1 MIRFTFSINPWSPR
15 RYSVVAENI
24 DDAKNILWESLSQRQ
39 RDNVDFIECVSKRPA
54 TQEEY
59 DFQFKN
65 FEINASKMKTEIE
78 QIQDLLPT
86 KLFEDSKDWRE
97 GNVVERVE
105 WLLSMYDSAKHV
117 IESLKK

>member
-1 MIRFTFSINPWSPR
+1 
-15 RYSVVAENI
+15 
-24 DDAKNILWESLSQRQ
+24 
-39 RDNVDFIECVSKRPA
+39 
-54 TQEEY
+54 
-59 DFQFKN
+59 
-65 FEINASKMKTEIE
+65 MKTEIE